1 MVARRKTPVRRRRAP
16 IRRTTKPKRTQRRS
30 NRTFL
35 STRGGAT
42 ITDKLFTTM
51 QYTDNITMT
60 TTAGA
65 PFPYQ
70 FQTSCFDP
78 NLTGVGHQPL
88 GFDQWATFYT
98 KYRVHGI
105 KYEFTFIN
113 TSTTTQSDAIV
124 LPKDQNTVTTS
135 ANTLWERPYTKR
147 KILGVEG
154 SGQAVKTI
162 RGYINPSRVLGFSK
176 LQYNTDDLTHALVGS
191 NPSTMA
197 FLQIYVS
204 PVDQATDITVIVRAK
219 LTYYV
224 EFFQRQLLTES

>member
-1 MVARRKTPVRRRRAP
+1 MVARRKPVVRRRRAP
-16 IRRTTKPKRTQRRS
+16 PRRKTKPQRARRANVS
-30 NRTFL
+30 YL

-51 QYTDNITMT
+51 QYTDNITLVT
-60 TTAGA
+60 VSGA
-65 PFPYQ
+65 PKPYQ

-113 TSTTTQSDAIV
+113 TSTTMQADAIV
-124 LPKDQNTVTTS
+124 LPKNASTVTTS
-135 ANTLWERPYTKR
+135 QNTLWERPYTKR

-154 SGQAVKTI
+154 SGEAIKKLY
-162 RGYINPSRVLGFSK
+162 GYLNPARVLGFSK
-176 LQYNTDDLTHALVGS
+176 LQYNTDDLTHALVGAS
-191 NPSTMA
+191 PSTMA
-197 FLQIYVS
+197 FLQFYVA
-204 PVDQATDITVIVRAK
+204 PVDSTTDVTVIVRCK

-224 EFFQRQLLTES
+224 EFFVRTLLAES